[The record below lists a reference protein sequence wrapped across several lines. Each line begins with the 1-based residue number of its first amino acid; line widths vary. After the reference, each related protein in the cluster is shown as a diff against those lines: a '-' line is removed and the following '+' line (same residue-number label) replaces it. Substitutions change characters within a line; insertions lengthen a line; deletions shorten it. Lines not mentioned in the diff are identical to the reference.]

1 MTLAQEIAAVAPL
14 AVLAAWTLILLLVES
29 VVPAGP
35 AGAGRARAS
44 ASLTLVGLA
53 LCAVALVL
61 TSPTGDA
68 VEVFSGMVVH
78 DRLGTALCGVFLIGA
93 FLVTLLG
100 ADTLERIGA
109 DTPEYHP
116 LLLLAVCG
124 MMVVAQAGDLVTVF
138 LGIETMSVAA
148 YALCGT
154 ERKSARSAEAALKY
168 FLLGAFASAF
178 LLYGIALC
186 YGATGTTNLG
196 RIATAVEATPGDP
209 RLVIGMLMLLVAVG
223 FKVAAVPFHMWAPD
237 VYEGA
242 PTPVT
247 AFMAAAVKAASFG
260 AALRIFGAFPRAE
273 WVYGPAG
280 WASVMAALAVA
291 TMTVGNLA
299 ALRQDSVK
307 RMLAWS
313 SVAHA
318 GYLLLGLIAAGVVG
332 EQGKAAVLF
341 YLVAYTVMTVG
352 SFGMVAWLG
361 GLQAE
366 RLESWNGLGAR
377 RPVAALAMTLF
388 LLSLAGMPP
397 TAGFVAKL
405 YVFKAALQ
413 SPLLVW
419 LVVAAVLNSLVSV
432 YYYLRVVVA
441 MYFREPSADAA
452 ATGTAPIA
460 QGGAP
465 ATVALLIAA
474 VAVLYGGV
482 MPSQWIEWATHAVST
497 MAAAGSSPT
506 HLSGF

>member
-1 MTLAQEIAAVAPL
+1 MTLLQQIAAVAPL
-14 AVLAAWTLILLLVES
+14 AVLAMWTLMLLLVES
-29 VVPAGP
+29 AIPAGRP
-35 AGAGRARAS
+35 GRSRAS
-44 ASLTLVGLA
+44 ASLALVGLA
-53 LCAVALVL
+53 LSAVALVL
-61 TSPTGDA
+61 TSPTGEA

-78 DRLGTALCGVFLIGA
+78 DRLGSALCGVFLVAA

-100 ADTLERIGA
+100 AGTLERIGA
-109 DTPEYHP
+109 DSPEYHP

-209 RLVIGMLMLLVAVG
+209 RLVIGMLMMLVAVG

-260 AALRIFGAFPRAE
+260 AALRIFAGAFTRSE
-273 WVYGPAG
+273 LVYGPAG
-280 WASVMAALAVA
+280 WASVLAALAVA

-318 GYLLLGLIAAGVVG
+318 GYLLVGLIAAAVVG
-332 EQGKAAVLF
+332 NEGKAAVLF

-352 SFGMVAWLG
+352 SFGMVVWLG

-366 RLESWNGLGAR
+366 RLESWNGLGSR

-388 LLSLAGMPP
+388 MLSLAGMPP

-405 YVFKAALQ
+405 YVFKAALA

-441 MYFREPSADAA
+441 MYFREPSDDAP
-452 ATGTAPIA
+452 PIGE
-460 QGGAP
+460 GGAP

-474 VAVLYGGV
+474 AAVLCGGV
-482 MPSQWIEWATHAVST
+482 LPSRWIEWAVGAVS
-497 MAAAGSSPT
+497 AVSAAGSNPT

>member
-1 MTLAQEIAAVAPL
+1 MSLASQFAAVAPL
-14 AVLAAWTLILLLVES
+14 AVLAVWTLVLLLIES
-29 VVPAGP
+29 AIPAP
-35 AGAGRARAS
+35 GARARA
-44 ASLTLVGLA
+44 AANLTLVGIGLA
-53 LCAVALVL
+53 GVALVW
-61 TSPTGDA
+61 TAPGA
-68 VEVFSGMVVH
+68 EPVAVFSGMVVH
-78 DRLGTALCGVFLIGA
+78 DRMGAALSGVFLLGG

-100 ADTLERIGA
+100 ASTLDRARA

-116 LLLLAVCG
+116 LLLLALCG
-124 MMVVAQAGDLVTVF
+124 MIVVAQAGDLVTMF

-168 FLLGAFASAF
+168 FLLGAFASGF

-186 YGATGTTNLG
+186 YGATGTTNLSG
-196 RIATAVEATPGDP
+196 IASAVADVPRDP
-209 RLVIGMLMLLVAVG
+209 RLLIGMLLMLVAIG

-247 AFMAAAVKAASFG
+247 ALMASAVKAASFA
-260 AALRIFGAFPRAE
+260 AALRVFAGAFSQTE
-273 WVYGPAG
+273 MLYGAAG
-280 WASVMAALAVA
+280 WASVLAALAVA

-318 GYLLLGLIAAGVVG
+318 GYLLVGLIAAGVVG
-332 EQGKAAVLF
+332 AEGKASVLF
-341 YLVAYTVMTVG
+341 YLLAYTVMTVG
-352 SFGMVAWLG
+352 SFGVVAWLG
-361 GLQAE
+361 GSAAE
-366 RLESWNGLGAR
+366 RLDAYNGLGSR

-405 YVFKAALQ
+405 YVFRAALQ
-413 SPLLVW
+413 SPLLTW
-419 LVVAAVLNSLVSV
+419 LVVVAVLNSLVSV

-441 MYFREPSADAA
+441 MYFREPEGEADAA
-452 ATGTAPIA
+452 AA
-460 QGGAP
+460 GAP
-465 ATVALLIAA
+465 ATAALCIAA
-474 VAVLYGGV
+474 AAVLLGGV
-482 MPSQWIEWATHAVST
+482 LPGRWIEWAQQAVGLL
-497 MAAAGSSPT
+497 AAAGSDPT